1 MYGMFLYGQYE
12 DITAPPPSIIEV
24 EKIVYVGG
32 GGHEQPRQQ
41 FQFPSIQVKL
51 LRKEEEKFNIIVKSV
66 EEF

>member
-12 DITAPPPSIIEV
+12 DISISPPSVVEV
-24 EKIVYVGG
+24 ERVVYVGG
-32 GGHEQPRQQ
+32 SHEQPNKQ

-51 LRKEEEKFNIIVKSV
+51 LRKDEEKFAIIVKSV